1 MKKKYM
7 ILLSALSLASSTF
20 AQTWIWYPGDY
31 EIWLGNQMNNR
42 RTERGAFFPP
52 FWKTD
57 SHYVVVEFSKQLNL
71 SEPEEIFIAA
81 EGKYNVKL
89 DGKLQFGMPETMLLP
104 AGKHNLNIKV
114 WNQATPP
121 TIYVK
126 GKTVN
131 SDSSWRVT
139 YEDKEWIDESG
150 KASDTS
156 ATIYM
161 DAGCW
166 NFDGATQRPSQFSL
180 MREPQQPATKTEQ
193 PEGGILYDFG
203 KETFGFITLK
213 NLSGKGKIEIYYGES
228 PEEAKDKAYCETL
241 DKLLLE
247 PGQVTDLAIRSTS
260 PLSNSENEYTLENSK
275 VSVVMNFTKPT
286 ENKPALLTF
295 NEVETFLHEFGHSLH
310 GMFANSTYRSLSGT
324 NVYWDFVELPSQ
336 IMENFAIEKDFL
348 NTFARHYQ
356 TGEVLPD
363 ELIKRLVDASNF
375 NIAYACL
382 RQLSFGLL
390 DMAWY
395 TRDTPF
401 EGDVKAYEQE
411 AWKDAQIL
419 PVVPEACMSTQF
431 SHIFAGG
438 YAAGYYSYKWAEVLD
453 ADAFSLFKQKGI
465 FNQEVADSFRNNIL
479 SKGGTEHPMVLYK
492 RFRGQEPSIDALLIR
507 NGIKK

>member
-7 ILLSALSLASSTF
+7 ILLGALSLASSTF

-104 AGKHNLNIKV
+104 AGKHSLNIKV

-166 NFDGATQRPSQFSL
+166 KRPVGTSAQAFIPTITVLWSRSL
-180 MREPQQPATKTEQ
+180 NALRSCRYPEEGPDNSECMSFACGSVHPEHPQSPAASAKIINIFFIVLSVFGFTVEPQTCSH
-193 PEGGILYDFG
+193 I
-203 KETFGFITLK
+203 
-213 NLSGKGKIEIYYGES
+213 
-228 PEEAKDKAYCETL
+228 
-241 DKLLLE
+241 
-247 PGQVTDLAIRSTS
+247 IRSFK
-260 PLSNSENEYTLENSK
+260 E
-275 VSVVMNFTKPT
+275 VVHCIFMVCFIGGRFIFRIWH
-286 ENKPALLTF
+286 PAC
-295 NEVETFLHEFGHSLH
+295 
-310 GMFANSTYRSLSGT
+310 
-324 NVYWDFVELPSQ
+324 
-336 IMENFAIEKDFL
+336 
-348 NTFARHYQ
+348 
-356 TGEVLPD
+356 TGSC
-363 ELIKRLVDASNF
+363 I
-375 NIAYACL
+375 
-382 RQLSFGLL
+382 
-390 DMAWY
+390 
-395 TRDTPF
+395 
-401 EGDVKAYEQE
+401 
-411 AWKDAQIL
+411 
-419 PVVPEACMSTQF
+419 
-431 SHIFAGG
+431 
-438 YAAGYYSYKWAEVLD
+438 
-453 ADAFSLFKQKGI
+453 
-465 FNQEVADSFRNNIL
+465 
-479 SKGGTEHPMVLYK
+479 
-492 RFRGQEPSIDALLIR
+492 
-507 NGIKK
+507 